1 MKTSELIGLLS
12 KGIFTFGDLELE
24 FVNVG
29 PDFKLELI
37 DNASKVQGKY
47 RLNFWKSEECH

>member
-12 KGIFTFGDLELE
+12 KGISTFGDLELE

-37 DNASKVQGKY
+37 DNASKVQDKY